1 MSIYSKVLLLR
12 IPRRRPLAGRNT
24 PFDAAPEQA
33 EVVVPVSV
41 MEAQVRPVDPRR
53 LHWCVLRG
61 GMLVGPG
68 TAQEATVTRLLA
80 GEERVPGDGRGF
92 LSLVHVMDFAAAVA
106 YALERVPAGSV
117 FNVVDQP
124 VRQGEYLRRL
134 AQFVGATLPLHRPA
148 EDGDAPSQRCS
159 NRRARETKL
168 KPNT

>member
-1 MSIYSKVLLLR
+1 
-12 IPRRRPLAGRNT
+12 
-24 PFDAAPEQA
+24 
-33 EVVVPVSV
+33 
-41 MEAQVRPVDPRR
+41 
-53 LHWCVLRG
+53 
-61 GMLVGPG
+61 MLVGPG

-106 YALERVPAGSV
+106 YALERAPAGSV

-148 EDGDAPSQRCS
+148 EDGDPPSQRCS

-168 KPNT
+168 KTNT

>member
-24 PFDAAPEQA
+24 PFDASPERA
-33 EVVVPVSV
+33 EVVPVSV